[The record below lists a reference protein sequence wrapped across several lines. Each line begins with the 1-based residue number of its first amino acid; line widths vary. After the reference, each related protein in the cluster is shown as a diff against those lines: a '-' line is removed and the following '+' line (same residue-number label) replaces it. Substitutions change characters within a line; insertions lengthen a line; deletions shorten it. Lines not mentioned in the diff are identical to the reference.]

1 MNITRLE
8 MEYTKPSFR
17 EALKYWIYLGFI
29 NFGGPAGQISIMHRD
44 IVEKRKWISERR
56 FMHALNYCMLLPG
69 PEAQQLAVYI
79 GWILHKTPGGIA
91 AGIFFIIPG
100 FFTIL
105 VLSILYVTYGDVA
118 WITGI
123 FHGLRP
129 AVTAIIAFAMI
140 RIAARALT
148 SYTYYAITV
157 AAFVGLYILRIPFP
171 LIILCAGLAGLLGH
185 IYRPSLFTSDK
196 RSATDPVSIDD
207 DESTVRVPPR
217 RSFRSILIWSIL
229 WLGPVALLYV
239 ILGWEHVFSK
249 LGIFFGTAAIVTF
262 GGAYSVLAFM
272 AQAAVEWYGWMQ
284 PGQMLDGLAL
294 AETTPGPLI
303 QVTQFV
309 GFLAAYNYAGTM
321 PPITAGILASIFV
334 TWVTFTPSFLWIFAG
349 APYIEFLRGN
359 KTIDTALTA
368 VTASVVGVILSL
380 AVWFASSTLFG
391 NTVLIEFGFVGF
403 SLPDPE
409 TIRVIPFLL
418 AVSCFILLKIYS
430 AKIHTVIL
438 FSVVVALILSFLFPD
453 WY

>member
-1 MNITRLE
+1 
-8 MEYTKPSFR
+8 MEHTKPSFR

-44 IVEKRKWISERR
+44 IVEKREWISEKR

-91 AGIFFIIPG
+91 AGVFFIIPG

-105 VLSILYVTYGDVA
+105 ALSILYVTYGDVT
-118 WITGI
+118 WIAGI

-140 RIAARALT
+140 RLADRALT
-148 SYTYYAITV
+148 RNTYYAIAV
-157 AAFVGLYILRIPFP
+157 AAFIGLYILQIPFP
-171 LIILCAGLAGLLGH
+171 LIILCAGLAGFLGSR
-185 IYRPSLFTSDK
+185 YWTGLFTSAN

-207 DESTVRVPPR
+207 DESTIRVPPSR
-217 RSFRSILIWSIL
+217 TLRSILIWGVL
-229 WLGPVALLYV
+229 WLGPVVLLYV

-249 LGIFFGTAAIVTF
+249 LGIFFSTAAIVTF

-309 GFLAAYNYAGTM
+309 GFLAAYNYAGTLS
-321 PPITAGILASIFV
+321 PITAGILASLLV
-334 TWVTFTPSFLWIFAG
+334 TWVTFTPSFLWIFTG
-349 APYIEFLRGN
+349 APYIELLRGN
-359 KTIDTALTA
+359 KTIDTTLTA

-380 AVWFASSTLFG
+380 AVWFATSTLFG
-391 NTVLIEFGFVGF
+391 DTVLIEFGFVGF

-409 TIRVIPFLL
+409 TIRIIPFLL
-418 AVSCFILLKIYS
+418 ALSCFILLKKYS
-430 AKIHTVIL
+430 VTIHTVIL
-438 FSVVVALILSFLFPD
+438 FSVAVALILSLLFPE